1 MAAVPRDYDKLSPKK
16 ARGPGFK
23 SQRAHYI
30 KMLLG
35 LIGKPSCGKSTFFK
49 AATLSDVLIA
59 AYPFATIE
67 PNHGIGYV
75 RVDALCKELN
85 VKCNP
90 RTGFCTGE
98 TRFVPVELMDV
109 AGLVE
114 GASEGKGLG
123 NKFLDDL
130 RQADMF
136 IQIVDA
142 SGTTDAEGR
151 EGSGDPVQDVKMLE
165 NELNKWY
172 SAIFKKVWDK
182 LSRTIQATKQNF
194 ATAVAKQFSG
204 LRVTEDDVKHIL
216 IKLKLDPNKPTTWS
230 DQDLANFTETLRHS
244 TKPMLIAANKI
255 DKIGAKENLKKL
267 KEEFPNIQII
277 PCSSDAE
284 LSLRQAKEH
293 GLIEYVQGES
303 SFNINEDKINEKQKA
318 ALQSI
323 QKNVLDV
330 YGSTGVQEVLDKSV
344 FDLLKYVAIFPAG
357 SKLSD
362 SKGNILPDCF
372 LLPGGSTALDFAYSL
387 HTDIGDKFVKAIDV
401 RTKQPVG
408 KDHALKH
415 RDGIEIMTS

>member
-1 MAAVPRDYDKLSPKK
+1 
-16 ARGPGFK
+16 
-23 SQRAHYI
+23 
-30 KMLLG
+30 MLLG

-49 AATLSDVLIA
+49 AATLADVLIA
-59 AYPFATIE
+59 SYPFSTIK

-75 RVDALCKELN
+75 RVKCLCKELK

-90 RTGFCTGE
+90 RTGFCNGE

-109 AGLVE
+109 AGLVA

-123 NKFLDDL
+123 NQFLDDL
-130 RQADMF
+130 RKADLF

-151 EGSGDPVQDVKMLE
+151 EGSGDPIEDVKMLE

-172 SAIFKKVWDK
+172 RGIFSKVWDK
-182 LSRTIQATKQNF
+182 MSRAIQTSKQNF
-194 ATAVAKQFSG
+194 AVSVAKQFSG
-204 LRVTEDDVKHIL
+204 LNVKEDDVKEVL
-216 IKLKLDPNKPTTWS
+216 IKLKLNPERPAEWTEE
-230 DQDLANFTETLRHS
+230 DLSKFTKTLRLL
-244 TKPMLIAANKI
+244 TKPMLIAANKA
-255 DKIGAKENLKKL
+255 DKSGAKENIKKL
-267 KEEFPNIQII
+267 QATFPEYLII

-284 LSLRQAKEH
+284 LSLRQAATH
-293 GLIEYVQGES
+293 GLIEYTQGEPN
-303 SFNINEDKINEKQKA
+303 FKINENKLSEKQKE
-318 ALQSI
+318 ALLSI

-330 YGSTGVQEVLDKSV
+330 YGSTGVQEVLDKAV
-344 FDLLKYVAIFPAG
+344 FEFLKYIAIFPAG
-357 SKLSD
+357 SKLAD

-372 LLPGGSTALDFAYSL
+372 LLPPSSTALDFAYHL

-408 KDHALKH
+408 RDHPLKH